1 MIFFI
6 LVIQLFMPEASIWRV
21 RNMVFILEWLI
32 SNIQTR
38 SIKQR
43 GEPEQSE
50 SASKS
55 FSPVP
60 FGAWLSNCVDG
71 HAKFRKLKLSRVF
84 FSPGE
89 QLKGG
94 DRTDRK
100 LRGRHD
106 IPLDE
111 LSFQPTVEKVEWL
124 LCSGWKRKVITLGAR
139 GGNSW
144 VQIKWWQDFCREE
157 RTKKALKWEYERH
170 S

>member
-1 MIFFI
+1 MG
-6 LVIQLFMPEASIWRV
+6 
-21 RNMVFILEWLI
+21 FILEWRIL
-32 SNIQTR
+32 NILTR

-60 FGAWLSNCVDG
+60 FCAWLSNCVDG

-84 FSPGE
+84 FSLGV
-89 QLKGG
+89 QLKAE
-94 DRTDRK
+94 DRMDRK

-111 LSFQPTVEKVEWL
+111 MSFQPTMEKVEWL

-139 GGNSW
+139 GRNSW
-144 VQIKWWQDFCREE
+144 VQIKEWQDFCREE
-157 RTKKALKWEYERH
+157 RTKKALKWEY
-170 S
+170 